1 MALTVLI
8 GGARSGKS
16 SLAVEIGRRHD
27 GDVTFIATAEAFD
40 DDMRARIDAHRA
52 DRPGWATIEAPI
64 ELGSA
69 VRDAPPDSLV
79 IVDCVT
85 VWMGNLFARGLGPA
99 RRKAACIDLMTS
111 VVPRDAPT
119 VVVTNEVG
127 LGVHPESALGREY
140 RDELGRLN
148 QGLVDIADRS
158 LMLVAGRA
166 VPLADPW
173 EHLS

>member
-1 MALTVLI
+1 MAVTILL

-27 GDVTFIATAEAFD
+27 GDVTFIATAEPFD
-40 DDMRARIDAHRA
+40 DDMRERIDAHRA
-52 DRPGWATIEAPI
+52 DRPEWSTVEAPLD
-64 ELGSA
+64 LGPA
-69 VRDAPPDSLV
+69 IRAAPDASLV

-85 VWMGNLFARGLGPA
+85 VWMGNLFAHDLGPA
-99 RRKAACIDLMTS
+99 QRKAACIDLMTS
-111 VVPRDAPT
+111 LVPREGPT

-127 LGVHPESALGREY
+127 LGLHPETALGREY

-148 QGLVDIADRS
+148 QGLVDIADHA
-158 LMLVAGRA
+158 LLLVAGRA
-166 VPLADPW
+166 IPLSDPW